1 MSPDTDGQRVEGSK
15 AETKTPVVESHTER
29 GETMIT

>member
-1 MSPDTDGQRVEGSK
+1 MSPETDGQRVEGNK

-29 GETMIT
+29 G